1 MEKKNTVL
9 FDPGYAPIVIDS
21 LGQVGYAYYMFNA
34 IPNLKLKRLNFH
46 NTLIKVEHHLKKT
59 VSFYLGCM
67 MWASYIKK
75 FDDYEIEGNQLLG
88 EVCNEEEYTSEL
100 NFLIDLLENQI
111 PKDSKYFANKPYV
124 ANESYLKIL
133 KTYKDFLIL
142 NKGFVDCSKTNQ
154 ILIPEN
160 VSYNDLE
167 LLNEKIQNAISNKK
181 IELLLEEF
189 GKNFNID

>member
-1 MEKKNTVL
+1 MKFSTSPVRGTVDYMPTEMEVRS
-9 FDPGYAPIVIDS
+9 YA
-21 LGQVGYAYYMFNA
+21 
-34 IPNLKLKRLNFH
+34 
-46 NTLIKVEHHLKKT
+46 
-59 VSFYLGCM
+59 
-67 MWASYIKK
+67 
-75 FDDYEIEGNQLLG
+75 EG
-88 EVCNEEEYTSEL
+88 
-100 NFLIDLLENQI
+100 I
-111 PKDSKYFANKPYV
+111 
-124 ANESYLKIL
+124 IL